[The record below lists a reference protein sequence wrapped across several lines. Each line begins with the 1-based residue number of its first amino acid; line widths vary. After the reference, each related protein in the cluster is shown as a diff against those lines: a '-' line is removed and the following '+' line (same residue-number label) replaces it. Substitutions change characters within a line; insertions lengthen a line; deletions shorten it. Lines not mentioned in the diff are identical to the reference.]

1 MSRSRAR
8 KNRFKYKTLRRL
20 GFFKIFVM
28 NYPEHNGWV
37 YPTMQPQETSL
48 MESHLDTMCAV
59 LGVSREN
66 LVINA
71 PVSFASSVEE
81 KVKAAIKT
89 EHEIKRERFRGPDLS
104 TLHGD
109 DSLNRVISPWPTKM
123 NLAGV
128 WSNPVDVSNL
138 QGPSFEIVKIEAMVQ
153 KAKHQLRENTLQRVM
168 ETAKILGLEIE
179 VDPFLLRDD
188 LKVFK
193 QGKDV
198 FKLSPVEYDSNEWV
212 FVMIAVCQHPE
223 LIDRLKGNGYDF
235 IHIQHGND
243 EEATIDTYQLFD
255 TANDK
260 DTEAF
265 KPVRWNTSID
275 FTEVDQAGEPVKRFA
290 ARKLRDQ
297 LISWDLIDDK

>member
-48 MESHLDTMCAV
+48 MDSHLDTMCAV

-109 DSLNRVISPWPTKM
+109 DSLNWVISPWPTKM

-193 QGKDV
+193 LGKEV
-198 FKLSPVEYDSNEWV
+198 FQLNPIEYDSHEWAI
-212 FVMIAVCQHPE
+212 VMTAICRHPE
-223 LIDRLKGNGYDF
+223 LIESLKGNGYDT
-235 IHIQHGND
+235 IHIQHTKD
-243 EEATIDTYQLFD
+243 SETIIDTYQLID

-265 KPVRWNTSID
+265 KPVRFNPSID
-275 FTEVDQAGEPVKRFA
+275 FTEVDLAGEPVKRFA